1 MHTVVAKRWGG
12 VGRLVKFMGL
22 AVVDA
27 VAAMEKRGLHPA
39 LGTFKEVEGITPD
52 RLRDNV
58 GYIDGRKN
66 TLPGLKK
73 IRKNMLKRLRCGP
86 GTFFIPRRLPMG
98 L

>member
-1 MHTVVAKRWGG
+1 M
-12 VGRLVKFMGL
+12 
-22 AVVDA
+22 
-27 VAAMEKRGLHPA
+27 AAMEKRGLHPA

-52 RLRDNV
+52 RLREIV
-58 GYIDGRKN
+58 GYMDGTKS

-73 IRKNMLKRLRCGP
+73 IIKMLKRPRCGP